1 LHTVLFYILRRLL
14 YAIPIA
20 LAVSAVCFSLV
31 YLAPGDPINSIVP
44 SEASQELIDTLKKQ
58 YGLDKPIP
66 VQYALWV
73 GRAAQGDLGKSIAS
87 GRPVAAEI
95 GKAISNTFIIAI
107 AASVIGFSLG
117 ALFGTIAGYT
127 NGSWIDKAVS
137 ALAIG
142 GVSVPHYWL
151 GMVLVIVFSV
161 TLGVLPAMGAG
172 EGGSANWSWDYDHMK
187 YMILPALTLSA
198 IPTGIVTRT
207 LRALVADI
215 LSREFVTA
223 LAAKGLSERAIFM
236 HVVKNAAPTAL
247 AVMGVQLGY
256 LLGGSI
262 LVETVFSWPG
272 TGFLLNNAIFQRDI
286 PVLQGTILVLALFF
300 VGLNLIVDVLQT
312 LFDPR
317 IKRA

>member
-1 LHTVLFYILRRLL
+1 MLFYILRRLA

-31 YLAPGDPINSIVP
+31 YIAPGDPLNAIVP
-44 SEASQELIDTLKKQ
+44 ADASQELIDTLKKE

-73 GRAAQGDLGKSIAS
+73 GRAAQGNLGKSIAT
-87 GRPVAAEI
+87 GRPVATEI
-95 GKAISNTFIIAI
+95 GKAIANTFIIAV
-107 AASVIGFSLG
+107 AAGAIGFLFG

-127 NGSWIDKAVS
+127 NGSWIDKSVS
-137 ALAIG
+137 AIAIA

-151 GMVLVIVFSV
+151 GMMLVVVFSV
-161 TLGVLPAMGAG
+161 YLNVLPAMGAG
-172 EGGSANWSWDYDHMK
+172 AGGSADWTWDFDHMK
-187 YMILPALTLSA
+187 FMILPALTLSA
-198 IPTGIVTRT
+198 IPTGIITRT

-223 LAAKGLSERAIFM
+223 LAAKGLSERVIFL

-247 AVMGVQLGY
+247 AVMGVQFGY

-272 TGFLLNNAIFQRDI
+272 TGLLLNNAIFQRDI
-286 PVLQGTILVLALFF
+286 PVLQGTILALAMFF
-300 VGLNLIVDVLQT
+300 VALNLIVDVMQT

-317 IKRA
+317 IKRN

>member
-1 LHTVLFYILRRLL
+1 MLIYILKRLL

-31 YLAPGDPINSIVP
+31 YLAPGDPLNAIVP
-44 SEASQELIDTLKKQ
+44 ADASQDLIDNLKKE

-73 GRAAQGDLGKSIAS
+73 GRAVQGNLGKSIAS
-87 GRPVAAEI
+87 GRSVAGEI
-95 GKAISNTFIIAI
+95 AKAISNTFIIAV
-107 AASVIGFSLG
+107 AAGLIGFTFG
-117 ALFGTIAGYT
+117 ALFGTIAGYA
-127 NGSWIDKAVS
+127 NGSWLDKSVS
-137 ALAIG
+137 AIAIA

-151 GMVLVIVFSV
+151 GMILVIVFSV
-161 TLGVLPAMGAG
+161 YLNVLPAMGAG
-172 EGGSANWSWDYDHMK
+172 PGGSADWAWDYDHMK
-187 YMILPALTLSA
+187 FMILPALTLSA
-198 IPTGIVTRT
+198 IPTGIIART

-223 LAAKGLSERAIFM
+223 LAAKGLSQRVIFL

-247 AVMGVQLGY
+247 AVMGVQFGY

-272 TGFLLNNAIFQRDI
+272 TGLLLNNAIFQRDI
-286 PVLQGTILVLALFF
+286 PVLQGTILALALFF
-300 VGLNLIVDVLQT
+300 VALNLIVDVLQT

-317 IKRA
+317 IKRS

>member
-1 LHTVLFYILRRLL
+1 MLFYILRRLL

-31 YLAPGDPINSIVP
+31 YIAPGDPLNAIVP
-44 SEASQELIDTLKKQ
+44 ADASQELIDTLKKE
-58 YGLDKPIP
+58 YGFDKPIP

-73 GRAAQGDLGKSIAS
+73 GRAAQGNLGKSIAT
-87 GRPVAAEI
+87 GRSVASEI
-95 GKAISNTFIIAI
+95 GKAISNTFIIAV
-107 AASVIGFSLG
+107 AAGVIGFTLG

-127 NGSWIDKAVS
+127 NGSWIDKCVS
-137 ALAIG
+137 AIAIA

-151 GMVLVIVFSV
+151 GMMLVVIFSV
-161 TLGVLPAMGAG
+161 YLNVLPAMGAG
-172 EGGSANWSWDYDHMK
+172 AGGSADWTWDYDHMK
-187 YMILPALTLSA
+187 FMSLPALTLTA
-198 IPTGIVTRT
+198 IPTGIITRT

-223 LAAKGLSERAIFM
+223 LAAKGISQRAIFL

-247 AVMGVQLGY
+247 AVMGVQFGY

-272 TGFLLNNAIFQRDI
+272 TGLLLNNAIFQRDI
-286 PVLQGTILVLALFF
+286 PVLQGTILALAMFF
-300 VGLNLIVDVLQT
+300 VALNLIVDIMQT

-317 IKRA
+317 IKRN

>member
-1 LHTVLFYILRRLL
+1 VLFYILRRLL

-31 YLAPGDPINSIVP
+31 YIAPGDPLSAIVP
-44 SEASQELIDTLKKQ
+44 SDASQELIDTLKKE

-73 GRAAQGDLGKSIAS
+73 GRAVQGNLGKSIAT
-87 GRPVAAEI
+87 GRSVAGEI

-107 AASVIGFSLG
+107 AACAIGFFCG
-117 ALFGTIAGYT
+117 VMFGTIAGYT
-127 NGSWIDKAVS
+127 NGSWIDKCVS
-137 ALAIG
+137 AVAIA

-151 GMVLVIVFSV
+151 GMMLVVVFSV
-161 TLGVLPAMGAG
+161 YLNVLPAMGAG
-172 EGGSANWSWDYDHMK
+172 AGGSADWAWDYEHMK
-187 YMILPALTLSA
+187 FMILPALTLSA
-198 IPTGIVTRT
+198 IPTGIITRT

-223 LAAKGLSERAIFM
+223 LAAKGLSQRVIFL

-247 AVMGVQLGY
+247 AVMGVQFGY

-272 TGFLLNNAIFQRDI
+272 TGLLLNNAIFQRDI
-286 PVLQGTILVLALFF
+286 PVLQGTILALAMFF
-300 VGLNLIVDVLQT
+300 VALNLIVDVMQT

-317 IKRA
+317 IKRS

>member
-1 LHTVLFYILRRLL
+1 MLFYILRRLA

-31 YLAPGDPINSIVP
+31 YIAPGDPLNAIVP
-44 SEASQELIDTLKKQ
+44 ADASQELIDTLKKE

-73 GRAAQGDLGKSIAS
+73 GRAAQGNLGKSIAT
-87 GRPVAAEI
+87 GRPVATEI
-95 GKAISNTFIIAI
+95 GKAIANTFIIAV
-107 AASVIGFSLG
+107 AAGAIGFLFG

-127 NGSWIDKAVS
+127 NGSWIDKSVS
-137 ALAIG
+137 AIAIA

-151 GMVLVIVFSV
+151 GMMLVVVFSV
-161 TLGVLPAMGAG
+161 YLNVLPAMGAG
-172 EGGSANWSWDYDHMK
+172 AGGSADWTWDFDHMK
-187 YMILPALTLSA
+187 FMILPALTLSA
-198 IPTGIVTRT
+198 IPTGIITRT

-223 LAAKGLSERAIFM
+223 LAAKGLSQRVIFL

-247 AVMGVQLGY
+247 AVMGVQFGY

-272 TGFLLNNAIFQRDI
+272 TGLLLNNAIFQRDI
-286 PVLQGTILVLALFF
+286 PVLQGTILALAMFF
-300 VGLNLIVDVLQT
+300 VALNLIVDVMQT

-317 IKRA
+317 IKRN

>member
-1 LHTVLFYILRRLL
+1 MFFYILKRLA

-31 YLAPGDPINSIVP
+31 YIAPGNPLNAIVP
-44 SEASQELIDTLKKQ
+44 SDASQDLIDTLKKE

-73 GRAAQGDLGKSIAS
+73 GRAVRGDLGRSIAT
-87 GRPVAAEI
+87 GRSVATEI
-95 GKAISNTFIIAI
+95 GQAISNTFIIAV
-107 AASVIGFSLG
+107 AASLIGFSLG

-127 NGSWIDKAVS
+127 NGSWVDKTVS
-137 ALAIG
+137 GIAIA

-161 TLGVLPAMGAG
+161 NLNWLPAMGAG
-172 EGGSANWSWDYDHMK
+172 AGGSADWRWNYDHMK

-198 IPTGIVTRT
+198 IPTGIITRT

-223 LAAKGLSERAIFM
+223 LAAKGLAQKAIFL

-272 TGFLLNNAIFQRDI
+272 TGLLLNNAIFQRDI

-300 VGLNLIVDVLQT
+300 VGLNLIVDVVQT
-312 LFDPR
+312 VFDPR
-317 IKRA
+317 IKRT

>member
-1 LHTVLFYILRRLL
+1 MLFYILRRLL

-31 YLAPGDPINSIVP
+31 YIAPGDPLNAIVP
-44 SEASQELIDTLKKQ
+44 ADASRELIDTLKKE

-73 GRAAQGDLGKSIAS
+73 GRAAQGNLGKSIAT
-87 GRPVAAEI
+87 GRPVVTEI

-107 AASVIGFSLG
+107 AAGVIGFTLG

-127 NGSWIDKAVS
+127 NGSWIDKCVS
-137 ALAIG
+137 AIAIA

-151 GMVLVIVFSV
+151 GMMLVVIFSV
-161 TLGVLPAMGAG
+161 YLNVLPAMGAG
-172 EGGSANWSWDYDHMK
+172 AGGSADWAWDYEHMK
-187 YMILPALTLSA
+187 FMILPALTLSA

-223 LAAKGLSERAIFM
+223 LAAKGISQRAIFL

-247 AVMGVQLGY
+247 AVTGVQFG
-256 LLGGSI
+256 
-262 LVETVFSWPG
+262 
-272 TGFLLNNAIFQRDI
+272 
-286 PVLQGTILVLALFF
+286 
-300 VGLNLIVDVLQT
+300 
-312 LFDPR
+312 
-317 IKRA
+317 

>member
-1 LHTVLFYILRRLL
+1 VFFYILKRLA

-31 YLAPGDPINSIVP
+31 YIAPGNPLNAIVP
-44 SEASQELIDTLKKQ
+44 SDASQDLIDTLKKE

-73 GRAAQGDLGKSIAS
+73 GRAVRGDLGRSIAT
-87 GRPVAAEI
+87 GRSVATEI
-95 GKAISNTFIIAI
+95 GTAISNTFIIAV
-107 AASVIGFSLG
+107 AASLIGFSLG

-127 NGSWIDKAVS
+127 NGSWVDKAVS
-137 ALAIG
+137 AIAIA

-161 TLGVLPAMGAG
+161 TLNVLPAMGAG
-172 EGGSANWSWDYDHMK
+172 AGGSADWSWDYEHMK

-198 IPTGIVTRT
+198 IPTGIITRT

-223 LAAKGLSERAIFM
+223 LGAKGLAQKAIFL

-272 TGFLLNNAIFQRDI
+272 TGLLLNNAIFQRDI

-300 VGLNLIVDVLQT
+300 VALNLIVDVMQT

-317 IKRA
+317 IKRT

>member
-1 LHTVLFYILRRLL
+1 MLFYILRRLL

-31 YLAPGDPINSIVP
+31 YIAPGDPLNAIVP
-44 SEASQELIDTLKKQ
+44 ADASQELIDTLKKE

-73 GRAAQGDLGKSIAS
+73 GRAAQGNLGKSIAT
-87 GRPVAAEI
+87 GRPVATEI

-107 AASVIGFSLG
+107 AAGVIGFTLG

-127 NGSWIDKAVS
+127 NGSWIDKCVS
-137 ALAIG
+137 AIAIA

-151 GMVLVIVFSV
+151 GMMLVVIFSV
-161 TLGVLPAMGAG
+161 YLNVLPAMGAG
-172 EGGSANWSWDYDHMK
+172 AGGSADWAWDYEHMK
-187 YMILPALTLSA
+187 FMILPALTLSA
-198 IPTGIVTRT
+198 IPTGIITRT

-223 LAAKGLSERAIFM
+223 LAAKGISQRAIFL

-247 AVMGVQLGY
+247 AVRGVQFGY

-272 TGFLLNNAIFQRDI
+272 TGLLLNNAIFQRDI
-286 PVLQGTILVLALFF
+286 PVLQGTILALAMFF
-300 VGLNLIVDVLQT
+300 VALNLIVDVMQT

-317 IKRA
+317 IKRN